1 MENGKTAFVDCLGN
15 DEVAYGSTEFIVM
28 RSKNGVSPYW
38 IYCLAKDEDFRSY
51 AISSMVGSSGRQ
63 RVHSD
68 YLKYYTVNEI
78 DDSRMRL
85 FNRSVHPF
93 FINIKFKSKE
103 NALLEKY
110 RVILLSQVSNV
121 EG

>member
-1 MENGKTAFVDCLGN
+1 
-15 DEVAYGSTEFIVM
+15 M